1 MNKFLYI
8 LLFTTIG
15 FSQTDSLK
23 VETDSVEIAIDTA
36 NFEAFGNVIINEKAL
51 ANVFE
56 KLYDLEQNQNRTV
69 SLMGCAYN
77 DKLTYPAI

>member
-8 LLFTTIG
+8 LLFATLG

-23 VETDSVEIAIDTA
+23 VETDSITVAIDTT

-51 ANVFE
+51 ATVFE
-56 KLYDLEQNQNRTV
+56 KLY
-69 SLMGCAYN
+69 
-77 DKLTYPAI
+77 